1 MLIIH
6 LLLVGMLV
14 STGDPNK
21 GPSQK
26 QQTFPWIKYS
36 HHQDLYTGKHCLLSQ
51 LPLIS
56 HYHDAYMTCMLE
68 SNVCMYVS
76 VMLYYAELY
85 YTVEHYRHYF
95 PVYKSYRR
103 RDRL

>member
-14 STGDPNK
+14 SAGDPNK

-36 HHQDLYTGKHCLLSQ
+36 HQQDLYTGKHCLYVCLCNALLCRAILYSTRM
-51 LPLIS
+51 
-56 HYHDAYMTCMLE
+56 YYNRAYYST
-68 SNVCMYVS
+68 
-76 VMLYYAELY
+76 
-85 YTVEHYRHYF
+85 F
-95 PVYKSYRR
+95 
-103 RDRL
+103 

>member
-6 LLLVGMLV
+6 IMLVGMLV

-51 LPLIS
+51 LSFIS
-56 HYHDAYMTCMLE
+56 YYHDAYMTCILE
-68 SNVCMYVS
+68 SNVCMSVS

-85 YTVEHYRHYF
+85 SVLECSIIEHIIEYE
-95 PVYKSYRR
+95 SA
-103 RDRL
+103 

>member
-14 STGDPNK
+14 SAGDPNK

-56 HYHDAYMTCMLE
+56 HYHDAYMTCILE
-68 SNVCMYVS
+68 SIVQYNIVTETDIQTLLSSIQVI
-76 VMLYYAELY
+76 
-85 YTVEHYRHYF
+85 
-95 PVYKSYRR
+95 
-103 RDRL
+103 